1 MGTSVQSVVGDQGRY
16 RAARAAKNCDTLP
29 LTAFGRD
36 HEEYMTYDGG
46 SDDDDSD
53 DDDDGGSDDD
63 GGDGGGGG
71 GNDGDGNGYLI
82 GLKSFPGPAVQNKP
96 SACSPSNHLVVI
108 IIIVI
113 FMMPIMMIL
122 TVITII
128 KTMMMMT
135 VMITL
140 IMTVMGTVT
149 D

>member
-108 IIIVI
+108 FIIVI
-113 FMMPIMMIL
+113 FMMPIMIIL